1 MDDTTETG
9 LVPIG
14 SLARTTISSLERRQR
29 SGGLISAT
37 NSQPEREAKAVEIS
51 RLALHFWRP
60 DFTPRQVKSVMS
72 DYLDDLA
79 GRSAWEVAEACKAW
93 RRDGANRFFPTPG
106 QLLALMPRPEP
117 PPRQQPYI
125 PPPMT
130 DAAREAKLAAWRKA
144 FGREATQ

>member
-14 SLARTTISSLERRQR
+14 SLPRTTISSSALRQR

-106 QLLALMPRPEP
+106 QLLALMLRPEP

>member
-144 FGREATQ
+144 FCREATQ

>member
-79 GRSAWEVAEACKAW
+79 GRSAWDVAEACKAW

-106 QLLALMPRPEP
+106 QLLALMPRHEP